1 LVVGNTH
8 AGPCI
13 VVSESSR
20 EEALRMLRP
29 GCTATADS
37 ADRTVE
43 APVEAGFL
51 VSSEIDE
58 YERARYLQSHITSRE
73 TEQHLIIFPTE
84 QCNIRSILDH

>member
-1 LVVGNTH
+1 VIVPKESNKLKRTDGSLIPSRSNLYATRDDGSLVVGNTH

-37 ADRTVE
+37 ADQTVE

-58 YERARYLQSHITSRE
+58 YQRL
-73 TEQHLIIFPTE
+73 
-84 QCNIRSILDH
+84 